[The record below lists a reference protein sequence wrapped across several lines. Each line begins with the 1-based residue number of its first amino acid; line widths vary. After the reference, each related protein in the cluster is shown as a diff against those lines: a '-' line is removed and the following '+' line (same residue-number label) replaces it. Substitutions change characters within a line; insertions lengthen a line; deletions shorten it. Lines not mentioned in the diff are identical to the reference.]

1 MKLLKYIPVF
11 LTIALVIGIL
21 IETYFVISISA
32 LTSVFAI
39 FFLLFLAIH
48 YITNKQLKN
57 PWYYLVMVFFIFVII
72 GMFSVNIQN
81 TLNYKQHHNNYLEK
95 ENSILLKITKTLK
108 STKYYD
114 RYQAKVIQVNNKKTI
129 GKVLVNKKKDS
140 LNKLKIGNVYYTE
153 NLFKKINKPK
163 NPYQFNYRKYLKRK
177 QIIHQITL
185 TDKNYIVS
193 KSNAFSISII
203 ASNIRSRIQK
213 NLKQKNFTKDAFG
226 IINALLL
233 GQRQDVSKE
242 LIQDYQ
248 NAGAM
253 HILAVSGLHIGIIY
267 GILLVLFL
275 PIKRLNFNSIKGKTI
290 QILLVILFLWSY
302 AILASLSASVVRATT
317 MFTAIALGLLSKRKT
332 NTLHNLFISMFVLL
346 LFHPNFL
353 FDVGFQLSYLA
364 VFSIVYWQPKFNACY
379 QPKNKIF
386 RFFWQICTVSFAAQ
400 IGILP
405 LSLFYFH
412 QFPLLFFVSSLVIIP
427 VLGIVLGFGFLVLF
441 LAYFNILPNFIVSVY
456 GEIIE
461 KMNVFIQFIAKQEQF
476 LIKNIF
482 FSVFLVF
489 GFYFLIIAIY
499 RFFEKQ
505 NFKKLQTI
513 LIVILGIQLIYF
525 YEKYQRETTK
535 EMIIFN
541 QSKHSII
548 GFRNGNSLNIYHNL
562 DNFSKH
568 SIIDTYQKGT
578 GVSTIKIYDSIP
590 NIFKNNMLVIDS
602 VGVFNVKNLDSKI
615 VLLRN
620 SPKINIDRLF
630 QFYKPKILIAD
641 ASNFKSYAI
650 YWGKKC
656 AEKNVHFYNTHKNG
670 AYRKKL
676 IYSY

>member
-1 MKLLKYIPVF
+1 
-11 LTIALVIGIL
+11 
-21 IETYFVISISA
+21 
-32 LTSVFAI
+32 
-39 FFLLFLAIH
+39 
-48 YITNKQLKN
+48 
-57 PWYYLVMVFFIFVII
+57 MVFFMFVLI

-81 TLNYKQHHNNYLEK
+81 TLTYKQHYNQYLEK

-108 STKYYD
+108 PTKYYD
-114 RYQAKVIQVNNKKTI
+114 KYQAEVIQVNNKKTI

-140 LNKLKIGNVYYTE
+140 VNKLKIGNIYYTK
-153 NLFKKINKPK
+153 NSFKKIDKPK

-177 QIIHQITL
+177 QILHQITL
-185 TDKNYIVS
+185 TDKKYIVS

-203 ASNIRSRIQK
+203 ASKIRNRIEK
-213 NLKQKNFTKDAFG
+213 NLEKKHFTKDQLS

-267 GILLVLFL
+267 AILLLVFS
-275 PIKRLNFNSIKGKTI
+275 PIKRLKFKSIKGKTI
-290 QILLVILFLWSY
+290 QILLVVLFLWSY
-302 AILASLSASVVRATT
+302 AILAGLSASVVRATT

-332 NTLHNLFISMFVLL
+332 NTLHSLFISMFVVL
-346 LFHPNFL
+346 LFRANFL
-353 FDVGFQLSYLA
+353 FDIGFQLSYLA
-364 VFSIVYWQPKFNACY
+364 VFSIVYWQPKFNAWY
-379 QPKNKIF
+379 LPKNKIL

-441 LAYFNILPNFIVSVY
+441 LAYFTILPNFIASIY

-461 KMNVFIQFIAKQEQF
+461 KMNVFIQFIAKQELF

-513 LIVILGIQLIYF
+513 LIIILGIQLIYF

-535 EMIIFN
+535 EMIVFN
-541 QSKHSII
+541 QSKHSVI
-548 GFRNGNSLNIYHNL
+548 GFRNGNSLKIYHNL
-562 DNFSKH
+562 DNFSEH
-568 SIIDTYQKGT
+568 SSIDTYQKGT
-578 GVSTIKIYDSIP
+578 GVSTIKIYDYIP
-590 NIFKNNMLVIDS
+590 NIFKNNMLVVDS
-602 VGVFNVKNLDSKI
+602 LGIFNIKKLDSKI

-641 ASNFKSYAI
+641 ASNYKSYVM
-650 YWGKKC
+650 YWQKKC
-656 AEKNVHFYNTHKNG
+656 AEKNVHFYSTYKNG
-670 AYRKKL
+670 AYRKKINL
-676 IYSY
+676 FLLKN

>member
-11 LTIALVIGIL
+11 LTFSLVIGIL
-21 IETYFVISISA
+21 LETYFSVKITILSIF
-32 LTSVFAI
+32 LAI
-39 FFLLFLAIH
+39 NFLLFFTIH

-57 PWYYLVMVFFIFVII
+57 PWYYSVMVFFMFVII

-81 TLNYKQHHNNYLEK
+81 TLNYKQHYNNYLEK
-95 ENSILLKITKTLK
+95 ENTVLLKITKTLK

-114 RYQAKVIQVNNKKTI
+114 RYQAEVIQINDKKTI

-140 LNKLKIGNVYYTE
+140 LNKLKIGTIYYTK

-163 NPYQFNYRKYLKRK
+163 NPYQFNYRKYLKKK

-185 TDKNYIVS
+185 TDKNYIIS

-213 NLKQKNFTKDAFG
+213 NLKQKNFTKNAFG

-267 GILLVLFL
+267 GILLVLFS

-290 QILLVILFLWSY
+290 QILLVVLFLWSY
-302 AILASLSASVVRATT
+302 AILAGLSASVVRATT

-346 LFHPNFL
+346 LFHSNFL

-364 VFSIVYWQPKFNACY
+364 VFSIVYWQPKFNAWY
-379 QPKNKIF
+379 LPKNKIF

-441 LAYFNILPNFIVSVY
+441 LAYFNILPNFIASIY
-456 GEIIE
+456 SEIIE

-499 RFFEKQ
+499 RFSEKQ

-525 YEKYQRETTK
+525 YEKYQRKNIK
-535 EMIIFN
+535 EILIFN
-541 QSKHSII
+541 QLKHSVI
-548 GFRNGNSLNIYHNL
+548 GIREGDFLAVYHNIS
-562 DNFSKH
+562 DFSKH

-590 NIFKNNMLVIDS
+590 NIFKNNLLVVDS
-602 VGVFNVKNLDSKI
+602 LGVFNVKNLDSKI

-620 SPKINIDRLF
+620 SPKINVDRLLES
-630 QFYKPKILIAD
+630 QKPKILVAD
-641 ASNFKSYAI
+641 ASNFKSYVL
-650 YWGKKC
+650 YWKKKC
-656 AEKNVHFYNTHKNG
+656 AKKNVHFYSTYKNG
-670 AYRKKL
+670 AYRKK
-676 IYSY
+676 

>member
-1 MKLLKYIPVF
+1 MNLLKYIPVF

-21 IETYFVISISA
+21 LESYFATPITVLMSVFVI
-32 LTSVFAI
+32 V
-39 FFLLFLAIH
+39 FLLFLAIH

-57 PWYYLVMVFFIFVII
+57 SWYYLVIVFFMFVII

-81 TLNYKQHHNNYLEK
+81 TLNYKQHYNNYLEK
-95 ENSILLKITKTLK
+95 ENSVLLKITKTLK

-114 RYQAKVIQVNNKKTI
+114 RHLAEVILINDKKTI
-129 GKVLVNKKKDS
+129 GRVLVNTKKDS
-140 LNKLKIGNVYYTE
+140 LNKLEIGNVYYTK
-153 NLFKKINKPK
+153 NSFKKINKSK
-163 NPYQFNYRKYLKRK
+163 NPYQFNYSKYLKRK
-177 QIIHQITL
+177 QIIHQINL
-185 TDKNYIVS
+185 TDKSYIVS
-193 KSNAFSISII
+193 KSNTFSVYVI
-203 ASNIRSRIQK
+203 ASNIRNRIQK
-213 NLKQKNFTKDAFG
+213 NLKQKNFAKDELG

-275 PIKRLNFNSIKGKTI
+275 PVKRLNFKTINGKTI
-290 QILLVILFLWSY
+290 QILLVILFLWCY
-302 AILASLSASVVRATT
+302 AILAGLSASVVRAVT

-364 VFSIVYWQPKFNACY
+364 VFSIVYWQPKFTTWY
-379 QPKNKIF
+379 QPKNKILH
-386 RFFWQICTVSFAAQ
+386 FFWQIFTVSFAAQ

-427 VLGIVLGFGFLVLF
+427 ILGIVLGFGFLVLF
-441 LAYFNILPNFIVSVY
+441 LAYFNILPNFIASIY
-456 GEIIE
+456 GGIIE
-461 KMNVFIQFIAKQEQF
+461 KMNIFIQFIAKKEQF

-482 FSVFLVF
+482 FSAFLVF

-513 LIVILGIQLIYF
+513 LITILCIQLIYF
-525 YEKYQRETTK
+525 YEKYQRESTK
-535 EMIIFN
+535 EILIFN
-541 QSKHSII
+541 QSRHSVI
-548 GFRNGNSLNIYHNL
+548 GIREGNFLTIYHNTS
-562 DNFSKH
+562 DFSKY
-568 SIIDTYQKGT
+568 SIIDTYQRGT

-590 NIFKNNMLVIDS
+590 NVFKNNLLVIDS
-602 VGVFNVKNLDSKI
+602 LGVFNVKNLDSKI
-615 VLLRN
+615 ILLQN
-620 SPKINIDRLF
+620 SPKINMDRLF
-630 QFYKPKILIAD
+630 QFQKPKILIAD
-641 ASNFKSYAI
+641 ASNYKSYI
-650 YWGKKC
+650 TYWQKKC
-656 AEKNVHFYNTHKNG
+656 AENNVKFYSTYKNG
-670 AYRKKL
+670 AYREK
-676 IYSY
+676 IFSE